1 MHNSSSRKAQFFIL
15 TTVVI
20 VGVFYTLSKY
30 INPYAFVSTSEP
42 IIEGEVSFFDNVKD
56 KAIKTVTISSRD
68 DATLK
73 DNLKKYKNFVINM
86 SSEKGYDLSFSYTV
100 ELTNVSV
107 SMVLLSQ
114 KTTLTSKFTIPRPL
128 P

>member
-42 IIEGEVSFFDNVKD
+42 VVGGEESFFDNVKE
-56 KAIKTVTISSRD
+56 KAIKTVTISSTNTTILR
-68 DATLK
+68 
-73 DNLKKYKNFVINM
+73 DNLENYKIFVMNM
-86 SSEKGYDLSFSYTV
+86 SSEKGYDLTFNYTV
-100 ELTNVSV
+100 GKTNVNI
-107 SMVLLSQ
+107 SMVLVSQ
-114 KTTLTSKFTIPRPL
+114 KTTLNSKFTILRPT
-128 P
+128 

>member
-1 MHNSSSRKAQFFIL
+1 
-15 TTVVI
+15 
-20 VGVFYTLSKY
+20 LSKY

-42 IIEGEVSFFDNVKD
+42 IIEGEESFFDNVKD

-73 DNLKKYKNFVINM
+73 NNLEKYKNFVINM

-100 ELTNVSV
+100 GSTNVNV

-114 KTTLTSKFTIPRPL
+114 KTTLTSKFTIPRP
-128 P
+128 